1 MDKLEALGL
10 AILVTLIV
18 LIVILLIAV
27 SSPATVLGSQKL

>member
-18 LIVILLIAV
+18 LIVILPIAV

>member
-27 SSPATVLGSQKL
+27 SNPATVLGAQNL